1 MYKKYGSHPPWNP
14 IRFPLKMQTGQRR
27 DFTRRFFMEIE
38 RKFLISKLPENLHQY
53 PFHELEQAYLCTDP
67 VVRIR
72 RSDDSYYLTY
82 KSRGLLAREEANLP
96 LHAEGYAHLL
106 TKADGTVIRKKRY
119 LLPLPKG
126 YPSQLVIELD
136 VFEAP
141 FQGLVLAEVEFS
153 SEEQALA
160 FTPPA
165 WFGQDVTFSKKY
177 HNSRLSCLGGIQ
189 EL

>member
-1 MYKKYGSHPPWNP
+1 M
-14 IRFPLKMQTGQRR
+14 
-27 DFTRRFFMEIE
+27 
-38 RKFLISKLPENLHQY
+38 
-53 PFHELEQAYLCTDP
+53 
-67 VVRIR
+67 
-72 RSDDSYYLTY
+72 
-82 KSRGLLAREEANLP
+82 
-96 LHAEGYAHLL
+96 
-106 TKADGTVIRKKRY
+106 IRKKRY

-177 HNSRLSCLGGIQ
+177 HNSRLSCLGGLQ